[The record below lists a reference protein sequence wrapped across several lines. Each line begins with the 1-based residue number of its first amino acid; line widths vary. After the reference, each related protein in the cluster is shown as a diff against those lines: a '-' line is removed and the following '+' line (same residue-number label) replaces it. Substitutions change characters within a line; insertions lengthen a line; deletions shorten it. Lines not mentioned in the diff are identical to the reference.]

1 METIIKKQVTLVLD
15 EFEAEWLKAVVQNPL
30 HDIRIEDEAKVDRQ
44 MRHRFW
50 MALNRELS
58 EPF

>member
-1 METIIKKQVTLVLD
+1 MEVITKKQVTLVLD

-30 HDIRIEDEAKVDRQ
+30 HDIRIEDEDKVDRQ
-44 MRHRFW
+44 MRRRFW
-50 MALNRELS
+50 MALNKELS